1 MAPIGLVWL
10 SSVRNSGPANVC
22 INTLQVT
29 VAMKSLSEGELVGAV
44 CMEEEECENKK
55 SINTLVLC
63 ELIKE
68 LELSEESEPPYTDYI
83 KSTAWD
89 VSNTTKL
96 DYDELYDLMMF
107 MTEDATNIDT
117 FSRDVE
123 LLRPLILQVGP
134 HQVKKDIENVFDIAK
149 IYERFNYDGFIGI
162 ADAHIYNIIIALSN
176 YTNNDYKTTN
186 GKIFG
191 VIQHLAK
198 YLEEQPVRDVFKM
211 MLKYKFTDGLKVK
224 KSIITSFEKFM
235 DYEQELKVQHYNKI
249 VRLVMNH
256 PVSLFHYGGQ
266 ELANKKYDSDEQVIL
281 AYLKHTADLEILPHD
296 YQRVVIKFL
305 KEVTFT

>member
-1 MAPIGLVWL
+1 ML
-10 SSVRNSGPANVC
+10 SRDGRSDRMLGGAEMSRA
-22 INTLQVT
+22 LQ
-29 VAMKSLSEGELVGAV
+29 L
-44 CMEEEECENKK
+44 
-55 SINTLVLC
+55 ILC

-96 DYDELYDLMMF
+96 DFDELHDLMMF

-134 HQVKKDIENVFDIAK
+134 RQVKKDIENAFDRLGLSDPSFVSEFSCTFDLFLAK

-191 VIQHLAK
+191 VIQHLSK

-281 AYLKHTADLEILPHD
+281 AYLKRTAELEILPHD